1 MYRNIRRAQHPL
13 PAGGIPRRRRSF
25 STMICEHCGHSV
37 PDGSLTCDRCGTYLG
52 KYRTGSTTDSG
63 VRAIRQGRVSASTPT
78 LPTQKGEVRE
88 YGDFDLSSM
97 PLGNPQDGQRRKT
110 VQPIYDKSGSSRP
123 DTRRGVPVNA
133 YGRAPSLSHKS
144 HKVRHM
150 RKSGV
155 NWMLVSLIVAVIVV
169 IAAGGL
175 WYYSSRSETGQR
187 STARRNA
194 LSVSEGMFE
203 LAVTNDQL
211 AQPEREAL
219 LEEWNKA
226 NPQAY
231 WLSGRE
237 YLDAGDVAMAI
248 SCFRIADI
256 IDPENYDGLMLLG
269 NTYELD
275 AQDDKAEAVYLNLI
289 TEVSPSRTEAYTAL
303 IRMYQAQERRPEAAN
318 MMLTAY
324 QNTDRESYRLER
336 EDYIPE
342 TPQTSLSAGRYE
354 ISKLEG
360 NVYITS
366 PQNYDIYYTTDDKAV
381 LPDDGILLKEG
392 TFVPREGTVTLRAV
406 CVSGDLVSDPL
417 SVSYTFYYPSPPAPK
432 CNLAPNTYKT
442 LRDVSLRPG
451 TLAGEKDLKK
461 AEKEEI
467 ESHYVYHY
475 TIDGS
480 TPTENSPIYDG
491 TPIKLPSGRVT
502 LKAVCVNQYG
512 KMSSIMEVLY
522 KFDVNPRPLD
532 KYQETDVFTGF
543 VLNATTMAD
552 FRETFGNPREELASS
567 YLGLANETKHLAYD
581 WGYAVFLLE
590 NGVWKLVRVEMNR
603 AIGNTPRG
611 VGFGSTEDEI
621 TAVYKDCGQLPN
633 VDQSRGLYWEYPAVG
648 QVLQNDDG
656 SRTVQY
662 SCQTA
667 AGYMWVLQYHLGS
680 NGRVQ
685 RITNYYQP

>member
-1 MYRNIRRAQHPL
+1 
-13 PAGGIPRRRRSF
+13 
-25 STMICEHCGHSV
+25 MICEHCGHSV

>member
-1 MYRNIRRAQHPL
+1 
-13 PAGGIPRRRRSF
+13 
-25 STMICEHCGHSV
+25 MICEHCGHSV

-354 ISKLEG
+354 ISKLQG

-552 FRETFGNPREELASS
+552 FKETFGNPREELASS